1 MGCHIDRIL
10 TIHWSSL
17 DLYACPEFRELRA
30 LIRNGEV
37 DALAL
42 LDRDRLEAK
51 GLQRL
56 VFMAECREANI
67 ELVICQGPPIIDAPE
82 GQLVEMALAIGK
94 ERSVLRARQGAK
106 DGLRDRVMKRRLPV
120 SRHRI
125 YGYRWEHLEND
136 GGQRMRL
143 VPDENWETVKL
154 IFELALGGAS
164 YLTIIRELKRQGR
177 LSPQGK
183 LEWNKAV
190 ISATLHNPT
199 YAGRYYGLKKI
210 AVEPKLRRGNT
221 TGNSSTRRLSL
232 EESHFMP
239 EMEIVNPPIT
249 WEQRETILVQVAT
262 HKKLAKRN
270 AKQDYLLRGLIEC
283 SEHTGQKGDPRKFHG
298 SPKRD
303 IHSYLCPEGGCER
316 SYFNGP
322 QLEDLVKAQV
332 AIVLHSQPEELWAEA
347 LDPKAVDVT
356 RKELTGEIVTLRR
369 KLRDSLDRQ
378 VRLEER
384 VLGGKTPEEVAERL
398 REKMNAEQVWIREE
412 EAAKS
417 KQFAQ
422 LDRQEEAARVLLD
435 LRKRIIMNL
444 VLDDLNTEQW
454 REVFSL
460 LNVRIRPRT
469 RTEMLT
475 FFESLMLRTGTESV
489 ADRVEQYGM
498 RSLWAE
504 LGQREPT
511 TDPRIWLDAYDGRK
525 LKELTMADVS
535 IQMAVEL
542 GPVKVQS
549 PDRVSSEALSGIS
562 KIMLAI
568 PGSG

>member
-1 MGCHIDRIL
+1 
-10 TIHWSSL
+10 
-17 DLYACPEFRELRA
+17 
-30 LIRNGEV
+30 
-37 DALAL
+37 
-42 LDRDRLEAK
+42 
-51 GLQRL
+51 
-56 VFMAECREANI
+56 
-67 ELVICQGPPIIDAPE
+67 
-82 GQLVEMALAIGK
+82 
-94 ERSVLRARQGAK
+94 
-106 DGLRDRVMKRRLPV
+106 
-120 SRHRI
+120 
-125 YGYRWEHLEND
+125 
-136 GGQRMRL
+136 
-143 VPDENWETVKL
+143 
-154 IFELALGGAS
+154 
-164 YLTIIRELKRQGR
+164 
-177 LSPQGK
+177 
-183 LEWNKAV
+183 
-190 ISATLHNPT
+190 
-199 YAGRYYGLKKI
+199 
-210 AVEPKLRRGNT
+210 
-221 TGNSSTRRLSL
+221 
-232 EESHFMP
+232 MP